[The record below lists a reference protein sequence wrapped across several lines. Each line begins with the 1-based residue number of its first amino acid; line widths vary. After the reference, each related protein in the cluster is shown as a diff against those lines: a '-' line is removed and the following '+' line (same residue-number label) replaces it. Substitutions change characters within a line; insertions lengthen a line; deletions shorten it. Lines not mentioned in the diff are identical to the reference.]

1 MQSGFLESAK
11 LAIESL
17 RLPPPARLVSYAAS
31 TSPVAPLK
39 MQISYL
45 SEREIDRD
53 GQAVL
58 VEDIRRQLD
67 YPTAEVTF
75 TRLAPIL
82 ATVTFELDRSQIPPS
97 QTKILA
103 RIGQAIQQNPTLQIE
118 LQAGQT
124 PSEIGTVAQDRSLA
138 IQNYLQT
145 QWQIQP
151 VGSGTQ
157 NDRRYLVKTDLATT
171 PTVRLQTT
179 IEVLQND
186 STTDP
191 DRRLE

>member
-1 MQSGFLESAK
+1 MSYE
-11 LAIESL
+11 AI
-17 RLPPPARLVSYAAS
+17 

-45 SEREIDRD
+45 SERDIDRD
-53 GQAVL
+53 GQAVM

-67 YPTAEVTF
+67 YSTAEVTF
-75 TRLAPIL
+75 NRIAPIL
-82 ATVTFELDRSQIPPS
+82 ATVTFELNRSQIPS
-97 QTKILA
+97 DQTQILD
-103 RIGQAIQQNPTLQIE
+103 RIGRVMQQNPTLQIE
-118 LQAGQT
+118 LQSGQT
-124 PSEIGTVAQDRSLA
+124 PSEIGTLAQERSLA

-157 NDRRYLVKTDLATT
+157 NERCYLVKTELATT
-171 PTVRLQTT
+171 PTVRLQPT
-179 IEVLQND
+179 IEVLQNA

-191 DRRLE
+191 INAGEPNKK

>member
-1 MQSGFLESAK
+1 
-11 LAIESL
+11 
-17 RLPPPARLVSYAAS
+17 
-31 TSPVAPLK
+31 

-45 SEREIDRD
+45 NKRDIDRD

-58 VEDIRRQLD
+58 IQEMRRQLD

-75 TRLAPIL
+75 DRIAPIL
-82 ATVTFELDRSQIPPS
+82 ATVTFELDRAQIPPS
-97 QTKILA
+97 QTKLLDQ
-103 RIGQAIQQNPTLQIE
+103 IGRVMQQNPTLQIE

-151 VGSGTQ
+151 VGSGNQ
-157 NDRRYLVKTDLATT
+157 NDRRYLVKTALATT

-179 IEVLQND
+179 IESLQNAAK
-186 STTDP
+186 TDLINAGEP
-191 DRRLE
+191 KLNR